1 MSRLSLPQRQEHGL
15 TRSIGQ
21 LAAFGSTWDMIFKG
35 DGMRRLRAS
44 KTRKIFAATAALG
57 FSASSALAGGFE
69 VREQS
74 TFFQGMSFA
83 GAAAAGDS
91 LSSMFWNPA
100 AAAIVGPGLTT
111 NSNFALIIPRSD
123 LTLETINGVPATA
136 FGTDTTVDIGR
147 DALVPASYLAW
158 RYSDKIVFALGMNS
172 QYGLG
177 TKPDNPLWAGDSVSR
192 SAKLFS
198 LNITPTVAYE
208 VTPGVTIGAGV
219 QFQYLDVKRL
229 KSDANPNPAATG
241 NSNNLEGSDLAVGF
255 TLGVNFKP
263 TSTTSIGI
271 GYRSSIDH
279 ELEGSLNLA
288 PELGGAI
295 LPITAD
301 VETPDK
307 VTGSLRQEIGANMRL
322 LATVEWTNW
331 SKLTR
336 SPIRGTEGIG
346 GVTLEFDWDDGWF
359 FSLGGELDVNEKL
372 TVRLGG
378 AYEISPID
386 QPTSRLTQLPDADR
400 IWASIGG
407 TYKWNENMSFDF
419 AYSHVFVEEARFAR
433 TPSPDLNNIVFA
445 GSTDSAV
452 DIVSVGM
459 TMTLPPLEALE

>member
-1 MSRLSLPQRQEHGL
+1 MHRL
-15 TRSIGQ
+15 T
-21 LAAFGSTWDMIFKG
+21 
-35 DGMRRLRAS
+35 AS
-44 KTRKIFAATAALG
+44 KTRQVLTAAAAVLG
-57 FSASSALAGGFE
+57 FSATGAMAGGFE

-100 AAAIVGPGLTT
+100 AAAIAGPGVTT
-111 NSNFALIIPRSD
+111 ESNFAFIIPRSD
-123 LTLETINGVPATA
+123 VTVESINGAPVPGAVCAA
-136 FGTDTTVDIGR
+136 FDCEVDVGR
-147 DALVPASYLAW
+147 DAVVPASYLAW
-158 RYSDKIVFALGMNS
+158 RYDSKTVFALGMNS

-177 TKPDNPLWAGDSVSR
+177 TKPDNPRWIADSVSR

-208 VTPGVTIGAGV
+208 IMPGVTIGAGL
-219 QFQYLDVKRL
+219 QIQYLSVKRL
-229 KSDANPNPAATG
+229 KSDVNPAPG
-241 NSNNLEGSDLAVGF
+241 GLGPSSNLTGSDVAVGF

-263 TSTTSIGI
+263 TATTSVGI

-279 ELEGSLNLA
+279 ELEGSLRL
-288 PELGGAI
+288 PGPAI

-307 VTGSLRQEIGANMRL
+307 VTGSIRQELGSNMRL

-336 SPIRGTEGIG
+336 SPVYGTAPIG
-346 GVTLEFDWDDGWF
+346 GVTLEFDWEDGWF
-359 FSLGGELDVNEKL
+359 FALGGEIDVNDKL
-372 TVRLGG
+372 TIRAGG

-400 IWASIGG
+400 IWASVGA
-407 TYKWNENMSFDF
+407 TYKWNEAMTFDF
-419 AYSHVFVEEARFAR
+419 AYSHVFVDDARFAR
-433 TPSPDLNNIVFA
+433 SPSSDINPTLFA
-445 GSTDSAV
+445 GTADSAV
-452 DIVSVGM
+452 DIISVGM
-459 TMTLPPLEALE
+459 KMRLPPLE